1 MGLEIKIPAVGESI
15 TEVTIAKWLKQDGDT
30 VKRDEVI
37 AELESDKAT
46 FELPAE
52 TDGVLKIQVAEGE
65 TIGIGTTI
73 ASINGD
79 GAAAA
84 SGAPAAQPQAAAP
97 AAPAPGG
104 AADPVTQGEQNP
116 QASNQSGYGG
126 SQAGSADTAT
136 PAAAPAAP
144 AASAPAAGGASGG
157 GATVEMKIPAV
168 GESIT
173 EVTVAKW
180 LKPDGAQ
187 VQRDEVI
194 AELESDKATF
204 ELPAEGAGT
213 LRHAVKEGETIGIGT
228 VIARIEGGSSAAA
241 AAAAPAAAPAAAQA
255 APAAA
260 APASASAASYAT
272 GTPSPAAGK
281 ILGEKGIAAG
291 DVQGSGRDGRITK
304 EDALNA
310 QARPAAPASAAAP
323 AAAPAAK
330 PAAAPAPAASGNRN
344 VRRERMSNLRKT
356 VARRLVSVKNETA
369 MLTTFNE
376 VNMQPIMDLRNKFK
390 DKFKEKHSVGLGF
403 MSFFTKAVCVALKE
417 WPAVNA
423 QIDGT
428 DILYNDFCDISIA
441 VSAPKGLVV
450 PVIRNAEELSFDGI
464 EKEIQRLAGLARDN
478 KLTIE
483 QMTGGTFTITNG
495 GVFGSM
501 MSTPII
507 NAPQSAILGMHNIV
521 QRPIAENGQVVIR
534 PMMYLALSYDHRI
547 IDGRESV
554 SFLVRVKE
562 LLEDPTR
569 LLLGV

>member
-15 TEVTIAKWLKQDGDT
+15 TEVTIAKWLKADGDT

-52 TDGVLKIQVAEGE
+52 TDGVLKIRVAEGE
-65 TIGIGTTI
+65 TIGIGTAI
-73 ASINGD
+73 AEID
-79 GAAAA
+79 GA
-84 SGAPAAQPQAAAP
+84 GAPAASAPTTSAP
-97 AAPAPGG
+97 AATP

-136 PAAAPAAP
+136 AA
-144 AASAPAAGGASGG
+144 APAAGGATSG

-180 LKPDGAQ
+180 LKEDGAQ
-187 VQRDEVI
+187 VQRDEII

-204 ELPAEGAGT
+204 ELPAEGSGT
-213 LRHAVKEGETIGIGT
+213 LRHAAKEGETIGIGAT
-228 VIARIEGGSSAAA
+228 IARIEGGSGAAPA
-241 AAAAPAAAPAAAQA
+241 ASAPAAAPAATSQA
-255 APAAA
+255 ASS
-260 APASASAASYAT
+260 APATSSTTSYAT

-281 ILGEKGIAAG
+281 ILGEKGINPV

-304 EDALNA
+304 EDAQNA
-310 QARPAAPASAAAP
+310 QAKPAAPAPAATPAAP
-323 AAAPAAK
+323 AKAPVAPAQA
-330 PAAAPAPAASGNRN
+330 APAASGNR
-344 VRRERMSNLRKT
+344 VQRRERMSNLRKT

-428 DILYNDFCDISIA
+428 DIVYNDFCDISIA

-464 EKEIQRLAGLARDN
+464 EKEIVRLATLARDN

-521 QRPIAENGQVVIR
+521 QRPVAENGQVVIR

>member
-15 TEVTIAKWLKQDGDT
+15 TEVTIAKWLKADGDA

-52 TDGVLKIQVAEGE
+52 TDGILKIRVAEGE

-73 ASINGD
+73 ADID
-79 GAAAA
+79 GAAGASAAPATATPAA
-84 SGAPAAQPQAAAP
+84 SAASAPAATSST
-97 AAPAPGG
+97 
-104 AADPVTQGEQNP
+104 DPVTQGEQNP
-116 QASNQSGYGG
+116 AASNQSGYGG
-126 SQAGSADTAT
+126 SQAGSADTPT
-136 PAAAPAAP
+136 AAAPAA
-144 AASAPAAGGASGG
+144 ASAPASNGG
-157 GATVEMKIPAV
+157 GSAATVEMKIPAV

-180 LKPDGAQ
+180 LKEDGAQ
-187 VQRDEVI
+187 VQRDEII

-204 ELPAEGAGT
+204 ELPAEGSGT
-213 LRHAVKEGETIGIGT
+213 LRHAAKEGETIGIGAT
-228 VIARIEGGSSAAA
+228 IARIEGGSGAPAATSAP
-241 AAAAPAAAPAAAQA
+241 AAPAASQASATAPATS
-255 APAAA
+255 
-260 APASASAASYAT
+260 SATSYAT

-281 ILGEKGIAAG
+281 ILGEKGINPA

-304 EDALNA
+304 EDAQNA
-310 QARPAAPASAAAP
+310 QARPAAPAPAATPAAP
-323 AAAPAAK
+323 AKATAPVAA
-330 PAAAPAPAASGNRN
+330 APAASGNRN

-428 DILYNDFCDISIA
+428 DIVYNDFCDISIA

-464 EKEIQRLAGLARDN
+464 EKEIVRLATLARDN